1 MPLREGGGMHTL
13 NGKQLDY
20 LRKRYPSGT
29 AVCLDAMEGEGQM
42 ASGMK
47 GKVLYVDDVG
57 QLQVQWENG
66 SGLALIPGVDQFHK
80 VSDPANKKKQEGP
93 SR

>member
-1 MPLREGGGMHTL
+1 MPLREGGCMHTI
-13 NGKQLDY
+13 NGKQLEY

-47 GKVLYVDDVG
+47 GKVLYVDDV
-57 QLQVQWENG
+57 
-66 SGLALIPGVDQFHK
+66 
-80 VSDPANKKKQEGP
+80 
-93 SR
+93 